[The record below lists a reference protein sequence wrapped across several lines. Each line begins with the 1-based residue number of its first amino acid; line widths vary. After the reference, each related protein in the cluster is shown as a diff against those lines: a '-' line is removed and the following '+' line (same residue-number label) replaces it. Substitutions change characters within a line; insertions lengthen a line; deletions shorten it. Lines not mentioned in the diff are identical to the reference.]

1 MFPDASGDLASENFE
16 PNWFLLEH
24 HHATSFDDLKVGL
37 AYLKRKV
44 EGQKEGQLSF
54 LKVKFKNSAVKYF
67 KDHAECFTT
76 CYAIYIF
83 RIMLA
88 L

>member
-1 MFPDASGDLASENFE
+1 LFPDSSGDLATENFE

-44 EGQKEGQLSF
+44 DGQKEGQLSF
-54 LKVKFKNSAVKYF
+54 LKVVQYYVRIIIYF
-67 KDHAECFTT
+67 P
-76 CYAIYIF
+76 
-83 RIMLA
+83 
-88 L
+88 

>member
-1 MFPDASGDLASENFE
+1 MFPDGSGDLASENFD

-24 HHATSFDDLKVGL
+24 HHATSFEDLKVGL

-54 LKVKFKNSAVKYF
+54 LKVSSSVKRYF
-67 KDHAECFTT
+67 KSTWFVCIPVILLIAFLT
-76 CYAIYIF
+76 I
-83 RIMLA
+83 
-88 L
+88 